1 MTLDIPVIETDRLI
15 LREPRLSDHAAFC
28 AYFAEPRS
36 KWNGGPLKPHQVEG
50 VITSAAGGWA
60 LRGYGLWFV
69 TLKGGDDA
77 IGFAGIFHPF
87 DWPEPELGYGIASAH
102 EGKGI
107 AFEAATAAGSAA
119 ATHLGLTHLPSYIS
133 PDNARSQA
141 LALRMG
147 ATREANITLRDKVA
161 HVYRHPAQEAL
172 T

>member
-1 MTLDIPVIETDRLI
+1 MSLDVPVIETDRLT
-15 LREPRLSDHAAFC
+15 LRGPRLSDHPAFC

-36 KWNGGPLKPHQVEG
+36 KWNGGPLGPREVEG

-69 TLKGGDDA
+69 TLKDTETA

-87 DWPEPELGYGIASAH
+87 DWPEPELGYGIAADY

-107 AFEAATAAGSAA
+107 AYEAAMAARQAA
-119 ATHLGLTHLPSYIS
+119 ETHLGLTHLPSFIA

-147 ATREANITLRDKVA
+147 AVREPDITLRDKVA
-161 HVYRHPAQEAL
+161 TVYRHPRMEAAA
-172 T
+172 